1 VRLVNFSQQGDKP
14 LALKIRRFA
23 HNKEFEQSLVSGS
36 SGFNRPTNVRRGLRR
51 GAGFRSIRRC
61 REIHHRRRWSPRSD
75 PRHGRDLE
83 DLSRLR
89 SEPAGGNAPSR
100 CIRLLLEPVRKKIAA
115 RRRFRRAARPD
126 PRMADENCGARGWPV
141 VDGAVRRRQRSNLDL
156 FDVPQPTDV
165 QRKSVLVPNKNV
177 IFRRSAAAVA

>member
-89 SEPAGGNAPSR
+89 SEPRREEMRPPAASDFSLNRCGKKLLPAGDFGERLGPIHAWRTRTAAPGDGRWSAGLCGVVNEAISIYSTCPSR
-100 CIRLLLEPVRKKIAA
+100 QTCSGSQCWFLTK
-115 RRRFRRAARPD
+115 
-126 PRMADENCGARGWPV
+126 
-141 VDGAVRRRQRSNLDL
+141 
-156 FDVPQPTDV
+156 T
-165 QRKSVLVPNKNV
+165 
-177 IFRRSAAAVA
+177 